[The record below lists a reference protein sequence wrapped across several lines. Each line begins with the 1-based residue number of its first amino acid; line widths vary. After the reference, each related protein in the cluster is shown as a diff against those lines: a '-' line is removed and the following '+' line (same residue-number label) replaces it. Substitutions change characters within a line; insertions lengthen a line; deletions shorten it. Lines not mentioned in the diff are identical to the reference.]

1 MRAVTFSDPRVAKK
15 VNEDF
20 VPAWY
25 NRGTGFHNCN
35 FWTEKNIFTRT
46 ADCFPTRNI
55 CTFFLTPDREVAYYI
70 AGYYGPDAFLEIL
83 EAADGLKAMKSIKDQ
98 KKAHA
103 GLSDS
108 LSDRLHQV
116 SDASARSKEA
126 SAGAALDRLIG
137 DQAFTYGDV
146 THEHRKPCFSALR
159 RSLQCRQQV
168 HQQLTDSGFVP
179 LKSVQH
185 DYLFGNRFTEEPDPD
200 SFVPTLAQPQVPV
213 KAAPVA
219 GGR

>member
-83 EAADGLKAMKSIKDQ
+83 EVADTMKTMKSIKDQ
-98 KKAHA
+98 KEAHA
-103 GLSDS
+103 RLSES
-108 LSDRLHQV
+108 LSDRIRHV
-116 SDASARSKEA
+116 SDAYTQSKK
-126 SAGAALDRLIG
+126 STAGAALGRL
-137 DQAFTYGDV
+137 
-146 THEHRKPCFSALR
+146 
-159 RSLQCRQQV
+159 
-168 HQQLTDSGFVP
+168 
-179 LKSVQH
+179 
-185 DYLFGNRFTEEPDPD
+185 
-200 SFVPTLAQPQVPV
+200 
-213 KAAPVA
+213 
-219 GGR
+219 

>member
-1 MRAVTFSDPRVAKK
+1 MRTVTFSDPRVAKK
-15 VNEDF
+15 VNERF

-83 EAADGLKAMKSIKDQ
+83 DVADSLKTIKSTDDRKE
-98 KKAHA
+98 AHA
-103 GLSDS
+103 SIATS
-108 LSDRLHQV
+108 LSVRIRQV
-116 SDASARSKEA
+116 AKISVQ
-126 SAGAALDRLIG
+126 AGESPEPSTLDRLIG
-137 DQAFTYGDV
+137 NRALTYGDV
-146 THEHRKPCFSALR
+146 THEHQKECFRVLI
-159 RSLQCRQQV
+159 RSLECRKRV
-168 HQQLTDSGFVP
+168 HQQLTEGGFVT

-185 DYLFGNRFTEEPDPD
+185 DYLFGNGFTEESKRSSIPI
-200 SFVPTLAQPQVPV
+200 LAKPRIPV
-213 KAAPVA
+213 KAAPAA